1 MISELYQHFVTT
13 CIENKIQVSLV
24 EAFFYLGQQN
34 ICYNQTLELYIYSIE
49 AQSTALQ
56 HECSRCYTYV
66 NNSHLLY
73 SRYNFLCK
81 NTLVSYF
88 FQMCQRIIQCVWCVG
103 FFPGGGGGRI
113 SILVQIRISSTSS
126 QNLTKD
132 FLIPDSENLLYDL
145 F

>member
-34 ICYNQTLELYIYSIE
+34 ICYNQTLGLYIYSIE

-103 FFPGGGGGRI
+103 FFSGGGGGENLFFGQIQI
-113 SILVQIRISSTSS
+113 SRDGS
-126 QNLTKD
+126 QNSAKK
-132 FLIPDSENLLYDL
+132 FLFPN